1 MRLDPWK
8 LAALVLIIACV
19 DEAVRP
25 GIAHAPGIQVAMPVS
40 ADDESQ
46 SADDAA
52 PETNESLDASRQES
66 REE

>member
-25 GIAHAPGIQVAMPVS
+25 GIAHAPGIQVATPVS
-40 ADDESQ
+40 ADGEPQ
-46 SADDAA
+46 SADDTA
-52 PETNESLDASRQES
+52 PDANELLDAL

>member
-8 LAALVLIIACV
+8 LAALVLVIACV

-25 GIAHAPGIQVAMPVS
+25 GVAHAPGLEVAVPSS
-40 ADDESQ
+40 ADHETQ
-46 SADDAA
+46 PADDAA
-52 PETNESLDASRQES
+52 HRLHEPVDAP